1 MMLNVIDACRK
12 CAQAC
17 EECLVSCL
25 DEPDTDIQSRMKMIE
40 ILSDCADFCN
50 IAVRY
55 LIRNSRFST
64 VICELCADISA
75 ECATACEQF
84 MDNSYQACAKFCR
97 ECAEICNE
105 IKEMAN
111 VTSVYTLILH

>member
-1 MMLNVIDACRK
+1 
-12 CAQAC
+12 
-17 EECLVSCL
+17 
-25 DEPDTDIQSRMKMIE
+25 
-40 ILSDCADFCN
+40 
-50 IAVRY
+50 
-55 LIRNSRFST
+55 
-64 VICELCADISA
+64 
-75 ECATACEQF
+75 